1 MGRFH
6 RRLGV
11 DQIPLCGLTSQTVP
25 ELPGTVFLLSN
36 QDNNPMEKIILVTP
50 TEAHEQAARDYYHE
64 HIANREPHL
73 HGSSLFENYPSY
85 SDWLAHLKTNSDP
98 KTVPPG
104 WVVSST
110 FFGVRESDG
119 RIIGM
124 IDIRHELNDFL
135 RDYGGNIGYGVRPTE
150 RRKGYATQMLSPAL
164 DYCRTLGMARVM
176 ISCDKNNPA
185 SRNTILHAG
194 GILEKEAQ
202 EEDGLTVQIFWIT
215 L

>member
-1 MGRFH
+1 M
-6 RRLGV
+6 
-11 DQIPLCGLTSQTVP
+11 TM
-25 ELPGTVFLLSN
+25 
-36 QDNNPMEKIILVTP
+36 DNHPMEKIILVSP
-50 TEAHEQAARDYYHE
+50 SEAHEQAAREYLQE
-64 HIANREPHL
+64 HIANRESHL

-98 KTVPPG
+98 KTVPSG

-110 FFGVRESDG
+110 FFGVRESDS

-150 RRKGYATQMLSPAL
+150 RQKGYASQMLTLAL
-164 DYCRTLGMARVM
+164 DYCRKLGLKKVM
-176 ISCDKNNPA
+176 ISCNKNNPA
-185 SRNTILHAG
+185 SRNTILQAG
-194 GILEKEAQ
+194 GILEKEAL
-202 EEDGLTVQIFWIT
+202 EEDGTTVQIFWIT